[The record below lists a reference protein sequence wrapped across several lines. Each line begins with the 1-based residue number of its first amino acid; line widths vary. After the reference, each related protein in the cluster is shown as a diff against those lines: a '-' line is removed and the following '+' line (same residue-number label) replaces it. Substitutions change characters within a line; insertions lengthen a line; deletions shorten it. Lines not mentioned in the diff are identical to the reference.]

1 MPFYDAPSSTYD
13 HGLHYDDAPV
23 SPPTHRRTMA
33 KVKFHPSSLSDAATL
48 QLANTIC
55 FPAFNF
61 RSTTFSPLRT
71 LITPSCFG

>member
-1 MPFYDAPSSTYD
+1 MPFYDAPSLTYD
-13 HGLHYDDAPV
+13 SGALYDDV
-23 SPPTHRRTMA
+23 SSPPPTQRRTVA
-33 KVKFHPSSLSDAATL
+33 KVKFQPSSLSDAATL